1 MKVYLFDEG
10 MARFA
15 TKPYQAPKQNNL
27 KDIYMHLTNYAI
39 NKLNNNYKENENEDG
54 KGDSHKRSL
63 TQIYEDIARKENSR
77 EKVEKAKDEI
87 QDIIIKTLIT
97 GQPSLAHLFRSC

>member
-77 EKVEKAKDEI
+77 EKVEKAKDQI

-97 GQPSLAHLFRSC
+97 G